1 MLFRSDPA
9 FSDNQ
14 CNEPVLPDSQRP
26 ESQVF
31 SLSLL
36 PEAPPGCN
44 HASCAFFCAE
54 EPGQVPAVSI
64 FGSLLHLLY
73 RFPVQN
79 TSQHISDYDILT
91 GKLPGSPEV
100 YEATPTTL
108 FHKCVLCY
116 SSHGKI
122 PSLHSGL
129 VSHISG
135 IAVHESLIFPQL
147 SCTKGILPHDLPFHK
162 KGR

>member
-1 MLFRSDPA
+1 MLDERKVKLMTQLA
-9 FSDNQ
+9 
-14 CNEPVLPDSQRP
+14 
-26 ESQVF
+26 
-31 SLSLL
+31 
-36 PEAPPGCN
+36 
-44 HASCAFFCAE
+44 
-54 EPGQVPAVSI
+54 
-64 FGSLLHLLY
+64 LY
-73 RFPVQN
+73 DQTQGKEDFK
-79 TSQHISDYDILT
+79 ISEYYRKDYDILT

>member
-1 MLFRSDPA
+1 M
-9 FSDNQ
+9 
-14 CNEPVLPDSQRP
+14 
-26 ESQVF
+26 
-31 SLSLL
+31 
-36 PEAPPGCN
+36 
-44 HASCAFFCAE
+44 
-54 EPGQVPAVSI
+54 PAVSI
-64 FGSLLHLLY
+64 FGSLLHILY

-162 KGR
+162 KGRWKARKYPTPFLTIFFLVFLCFFHTFYYILHSFFYYIFL

>member
-1 MLFRSDPA
+1 M
-9 FSDNQ
+9 
-14 CNEPVLPDSQRP
+14 
-26 ESQVF
+26 
-31 SLSLL
+31 
-36 PEAPPGCN
+36 
-44 HASCAFFCAE
+44 
-54 EPGQVPAVSI
+54 PAVSI
-64 FGSLLHLLY
+64 FGSLLHILC

-135 IAVHESLIFPQL
+135 IAVHGFLIFPQL
-147 SCTKGILPHDLPFHK
+147 FCTKGILPHDLPFHK
-162 KGR
+162 KGRSKARKYPTPFLTIFLLVFLCFFHTLYYILHSFFYYIFL